1 MQFTNTKNRN
11 YKYHDFKE
19 YNRAFFASAMALLQ
33 SIITAIGVALG
44 VMGCINLFE
53 GFQSD
58 NPANKSQGFKQ
69 AISGAGI
76 ILAAQ
81 TLIPLITI

>member
-1 MQFTNTKNRN
+1 M
-11 YKYHDFKE
+11 
-19 YNRAFFASAMALLQ
+19 AFFASAMTLLQ

>member
-1 MQFTNTKNRN
+1 M
-11 YKYHDFKE
+11 
-19 YNRAFFASAMALLQ
+19 AFFASAMALLQ
-33 SIITAIGVALG
+33 SIITAIGVALA

-81 TLIPLITI
+81 TLVPLITI